1 MPFSTFMNRQTLLP
15 AIQSGQV
22 KIATID
28 DKVRRI
34 LRKIISF
41 GFLDRP
47 QLDTSIPLDDPASS
61 LEGLNEAR
69 EGIVLLKNQGD
80 ILPLDRNRIH
90 AIAVLG
96 RLAPGIPPTGFGSS
110 FLNAI
115 RSISEL
121 DGLRRQAGLI
131 LLAPVRLIPRPQHG
145 NRRVAEL
152 QV

>member
-1 MPFSTFMNRQTLLP
+1 MESKQPMPEWIWIFPFSTFMNRQTLLP

-61 LEGLNEAR
+61 LEALDEAR
-69 EGIVLLKNQGD
+69 EGTVLLKNHGD
-80 ILPLDRNRIH
+80 ILPLERNRISS
-90 AIAVLG
+90 IAVLG

-110 FLNAI
+110 FLHAI
-115 RSISEL
+115 RFVSEL
-121 DGLRRQAGLI
+121 DGIRKQAG
-131 LLAPVRLIPRPQHG
+131 PNVRVDTFVGI
-145 NRRVAEL
+145 
-152 QV
+152 